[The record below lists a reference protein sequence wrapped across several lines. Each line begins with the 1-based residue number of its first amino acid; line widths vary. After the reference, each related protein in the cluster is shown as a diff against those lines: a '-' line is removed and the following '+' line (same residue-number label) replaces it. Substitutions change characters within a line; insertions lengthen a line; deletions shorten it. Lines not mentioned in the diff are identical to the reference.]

1 MFLYVIQKVPEEI
14 YKIGFSK
21 SPETRIKNLQTGNE
35 AILRFVAILEHIEAP
50 YLEKRLHNMLWQHRI
65 NPNGEWFRLDKERLD
80 FVKEWLADQ
89 KETPQ
94 VVEGGC

>member
-21 SPETRIKNLQTGNE
+21 SPETRLKNLQTGNE
-35 AILRFVAILEHIEAP
+35 ANLRFVALIRSKTAP
-50 YLEKRLHNMLWQHRI
+50 HLEKKLHKMLWQHRI

-80 FVKEWLADQ
+80 FVKEWLDDQ

-94 VVEGGC
+94 VVEGS